1 MRSELYLEGLEDG
14 GCLVLLVELD
24 KGIDEGHGD
33 EDGTEINLKAI
44 RIYDMERTPRTLTT
58 AEVSIK

>member
-1 MRSELYLEGLEDG
+1 M
-14 GCLVLLVELD
+14 LLVELD

-44 RIYDMERTPRTLTT
+44 RIYDMKRTPRTLTT